1 MESTHLENKKQKTKG
16 IKILVFN
23 WRCWNHPW
31 AGGSERYLKEILTRL
46 ARKDYRITLFT
57 SKFYGQKH
65 REILDGIEVIRKGG
79 QYMLY
84 INAALYYLKSLRKR
98 NYDLIIESVNCV
110 PFFSMFYAPFKKRIL
125 IIHHITDN
133 IPFIELPNKFLAFLA
148 RLGEKLMLLLYKRT
162 PVVTVSESTKKELE
176 RYGFKKIYI
185 VHNGVNFEKLQRLA
199 GNPGKKAD
207 YPLMLYLGRI
217 KRYKR
222 LDHLLRAFKI
232 VLEKVPEARLVI
244 AGGGTALN
252 EMQKLAN
259 DLGVKEYVE
268 FTGSVSER
276 EKAELLR
283 KAWVFVM
290 PSMKEGWGITVI
302 EANACGTPVVVYDV
316 PGLRD
321 SVRNMET
328 GMLVEDGNIEKLA
341 EAVITLIEHNQLRN
355 TLSQNA
361 IEWAKRFSW
370 DKTAETFE
378 KILKERISLKDV
390 LSD

>member
-1 MESTHLENKKQKTKG
+1 METNTSNDKNQQGKKL
-16 IKILVFN
+16 KILVFN
-23 WRCWNHPW
+23 WRCWKHPW

-46 ARKDYRITLFT
+46 ARKGYRITLFT

-84 INAALYYLKSLRKR
+84 INAALYYLKELRKR
-98 NYDLIIESVNCV
+98 NYNLIIESVNCV
-110 PFFSMFYAPFKKRIL
+110 PFFSLFYAPFKKRIL
-125 IIHHITDN
+125 IVHHITDN

-162 PVVTVSESTKKELE
+162 PVVTVSESTKKDLE
-176 RYGFKKIYI
+176 RHGFKKIYI
-185 VHNGVNFEKLQRLA
+185 VHNGVNFDGLQRLA

-207 YPLMLYLGRI
+207 YPLVLYLGRI

-222 LDHLLRAFKI
+222 LDHLLRAFKV

-259 DLGVKEYVE
+259 DLGIKKYVE
-268 FTGSVSER
+268 FTGPVSER
-276 EKAELLR
+276 EKAELLH
-283 KAWVFVM
+283 KAWIFVN

-302 EANACGTPVVVYDV
+302 EANVCGTPVVAYDV

-328 GMLVEDGNIEKLA
+328 GMLVEDGNIERMA
-341 EAVITLIEHNQLRN
+341 EAIITLIEDSELRER
-355 TLSQNA
+355 LSKNA
-361 IEWAKRFSW
+361 IKWGKRFSW
-370 DKTAETFE
+370 DKTAEVFE
-378 KILKERISLKDV
+378 KILIEETF
-390 LSD
+390 